1 MPGPTTWFLNI
12 PKSSASSTPF
22 LFLSSPATPST
33 KGPWKKSKP
42 TAGGGNGLYT
52 ASFAEQVTLED
63 YKDYNSKTYFVSK
76 SPDKFKDIRYYP
88 TIVLYNDGEEELR
101 IESGISLK
109 LPEDWKEQLNEHI
122 DLLLSQRF

>member
-1 MPGPTTWFLNI
+1 MRCVITVI
-12 PKSSASSTPF
+12 A
-22 LFLSSPATPST
+22 LFVTVAINAQTESISIVQ
-33 KGPWKKSKP
+33 
-42 TAGGGNGLYT
+42 YT

-63 YKDYNSKTYFVSK
+63 YKDYNIETYFISK
-76 SPDKFKDIRYYP
+76 SPDKFKDIKYYP
-88 TIVLYNDGEEELR
+88 TIVLFNDGEEELR

>member
-1 MPGPTTWFLNI
+1 MRCVITVI
-12 PKSSASSTPF
+12 A
-22 LFLSSPATPST
+22 LFVTVAINAQTESISIVQ
-33 KGPWKKSKP
+33 
-42 TAGGGNGLYT
+42 YT

-76 SPDKFKDIRYYP
+76 SPDKFKNIRYYP

>member
-1 MPGPTTWFLNI
+1 MKWSVTVI
-12 PKSSASSTPF
+12 A
-22 LFLSSPATPST
+22 LFVWVVNFAQTESISIVQ
-33 KGPWKKSKP
+33 
-42 TAGGGNGLYT
+42 YT

-88 TIVLYNDGEEELR
+88 TIVLFNDGEEELR

-109 LPEDWKEQLNEHI
+109 LPEYWKDQLNEHI

>member
-1 MPGPTTWFLNI
+1 MRWSVTVI
-12 PKSSASSTPF
+12 A
-22 LFLSSPATPST
+22 LFVTVVNFAQTESISIVQ
-33 KGPWKKSKP
+33 
-42 TAGGGNGLYT
+42 YT

-76 SPDKFKDIRYYP
+76 SPDEFKNIRYYP

>member
-1 MPGPTTWFLNI
+1 MKWSVTVI
-12 PKSSASSTPF
+12 A
-22 LFLSSPATPST
+22 LFVTVVNFAQTESISIVQ
-33 KGPWKKSKP
+33 
-42 TAGGGNGLYT
+42 YT

-76 SPDKFKDIRYYP
+76 SPDEFKNIRYYP

-109 LPEDWKEQLNEHI
+109 LPENWKEQLNKHI

>member
-1 MPGPTTWFLNI
+1 MKWIVTGIVLFV
-12 PKSSASSTPF
+12 SAVNFAQTESISIVQ
-22 LFLSSPATPST
+22 
-33 KGPWKKSKP
+33 
-42 TAGGGNGLYT
+42 YT

-76 SPDKFKDIRYYP
+76 SPDEFKNIRYYP

>member
-1 MPGPTTWFLNI
+1 MKWSVTVI
-12 PKSSASSTPF
+12 A
-22 LFLSSPATPST
+22 LFVWVVNFAQTESISIVQ
-33 KGPWKKSKP
+33 
-42 TAGGGNGLYT
+42 YT

-76 SPDKFKDIRYYP
+76 SPDKFKDIKYYP

>member
-1 MPGPTTWFLNI
+1 MRCVIIAFFLTF
-12 PKSSASSTPF
+12 ASFAQTESI
-22 LFLSSPATPST
+22 SIIQ
-33 KGPWKKSKP
+33 
-42 TAGGGNGLYT
+42 YT

-76 SPDKFKDIRYYP
+76 SPDKFKDIKYYP
-88 TIVLYNDGEEELR
+88 TIVLFNDGEEELR

>member
-1 MPGPTTWFLNI
+1 MKWSVTVI
-12 PKSSASSTPF
+12 A
-22 LFLSSPATPST
+22 LFVTVVNFAQTESISIVQ
-33 KGPWKKSKP
+33 
-42 TAGGGNGLYT
+42 YT

-63 YKDYNSKTYFVSK
+63 YKDYNSKTYFISK

>member
-1 MPGPTTWFLNI
+1 MKWSVTVI
-12 PKSSASSTPF
+12 A
-22 LFLSSPATPST
+22 LFVTVVNFAQTESISIVQ
-33 KGPWKKSKP
+33 
-42 TAGGGNGLYT
+42 YT
-52 ASFAEQVTLED
+52 ASFAQQVTLED

-76 SPDKFKDIRYYP
+76 SPDKFKNIRYYP

>member
-1 MPGPTTWFLNI
+1 MKWSVTVI
-12 PKSSASSTPF
+12 A
-22 LFLSSPATPST
+22 LFVTVVNFAQTESISIVQ
-33 KGPWKKSKP
+33 
-42 TAGGGNGLYT
+42 YT

-76 SPDKFKDIRYYP
+76 SPDKFKNIRYYP

>member
-1 MPGPTTWFLNI
+1 MKWSVTAI
-12 PKSSASSTPF
+12 A
-22 LFLSSPATPST
+22 LFVWVVNFAQTESISIVQ
-33 KGPWKKSKP
+33 
-42 TAGGGNGLYT
+42 YT

-76 SPDKFKDIRYYP
+76 SPDEFKDIRYYP
-88 TIVLYNDGEEELR
+88 TIVLFNDGEEELR

>member
-1 MPGPTTWFLNI
+1 MKWSVAVI
-12 PKSSASSTPF
+12 A
-22 LFLSSPATPST
+22 LFVWVVNFAQTESISIVQ
-33 KGPWKKSKP
+33 
-42 TAGGGNGLYT
+42 YT

-76 SPDKFKDIRYYP
+76 SPDKFKDIKYYP
-88 TIVLYNDGEEELR
+88 TIVLFNDGEEELR

>member
-1 MPGPTTWFLNI
+1 MKWSVTVI
-12 PKSSASSTPF
+12 V
-22 LFLSSPATPST
+22 LFVTVAINAQTESISIVQ
-33 KGPWKKSKP
+33 
-42 TAGGGNGLYT
+42 YT

-76 SPDKFKDIRYYP
+76 SPDEFKNIRYYP

>member
-1 MPGPTTWFLNI
+1 MKWSVTVI
-12 PKSSASSTPF
+12 A
-22 LFLSSPATPST
+22 LFVTVVNFAQTESISIVQ
-33 KGPWKKSKP
+33 
-42 TAGGGNGLYT
+42 YT
-52 ASFAEQVTLED
+52 ASFAEQVNLED

-76 SPDKFKDIRYYP
+76 SPDEFKNIRYYP

>member
-1 MPGPTTWFLNI
+1 MKWIVTGIVLFV
-12 PKSSASSTPF
+12 SAVNFAQTESISIVQ
-22 LFLSSPATPST
+22 
-33 KGPWKKSKP
+33 
-42 TAGGGNGLYT
+42 YT

-76 SPDKFKDIRYYP
+76 SPDEFKNIRYYP

-109 LPEDWKEQLNEHI
+109 LPENWKEQLNKHI

>member
-1 MPGPTTWFLNI
+1 MKWSVTVI
-12 PKSSASSTPF
+12 A
-22 LFLSSPATPST
+22 LFVTVAINAQTESISIVQ
-33 KGPWKKSKP
+33 
-42 TAGGGNGLYT
+42 YT

-76 SPDKFKDIRYYP
+76 SPDEFKNIRYYP

-109 LPEDWKEQLNEHI
+109 LPENWKEQLNEHI

>member
-1 MPGPTTWFLNI
+1 MKWSVTAI
-12 PKSSASSTPF
+12 A
-22 LFLSSPATPST
+22 LFVWVVNFAQTESISIVQ
-33 KGPWKKSKP
+33 
-42 TAGGGNGLYT
+42 YT

-76 SPDKFKDIRYYP
+76 SPDEFKNIRYYP

-109 LPEDWKEQLNEHI
+109 LPENWKEQLNEHI

>member
-1 MPGPTTWFLNI
+1 MKWSVTVIAFFVTVVNFAQTESI
-12 PKSSASSTPF
+12 SIVQ
-22 LFLSSPATPST
+22 
-33 KGPWKKSKP
+33 
-42 TAGGGNGLYT
+42 YT

-76 SPDKFKDIRYYP
+76 SPDEFKNIRYYP

>member
-1 MPGPTTWFLNI
+1 MRCVIIAFFLTF
-12 PKSSASSTPF
+12 ASFAQTESI
-22 LFLSSPATPST
+22 SIIQ
-33 KGPWKKSKP
+33 
-42 TAGGGNGLYT
+42 YT

-76 SPDKFKDIRYYP
+76 SADKFKDIRYYP
-88 TIVLYNDGEEELR
+88 TIILYNDGEEELR

-109 LPEDWKEQLNEHI
+109 LPENWKEQLNEHI

>member
-1 MPGPTTWFLNI
+1 MKWSVTVI
-12 PKSSASSTPF
+12 A
-22 LFLSSPATPST
+22 LFVTVAINAQTESISIVQ
-33 KGPWKKSKP
+33 
-42 TAGGGNGLYT
+42 YT

-76 SPDKFKDIRYYP
+76 SPDEFKNIKYYP

-122 DLLLSQRF
+122 DTLLQQRF

>member
-1 MPGPTTWFLNI
+1 MKWSVTVI
-12 PKSSASSTPF
+12 A
-22 LFLSSPATPST
+22 LFVTVVNFAQTESISIVQ
-33 KGPWKKSKP
+33 
-42 TAGGGNGLYT
+42 YT
-52 ASFAEQVTLED
+52 ASFAEQVNLED

-76 SPDKFKDIRYYP
+76 SPDEFKNIKYYP

>member
-1 MPGPTTWFLNI
+1 MRCVIIAFFLTF
-12 PKSSASSTPF
+12 ASFAQTESI
-22 LFLSSPATPST
+22 SIIQ
-33 KGPWKKSKP
+33 
-42 TAGGGNGLYT
+42 YT

-76 SPDKFKDIRYYP
+76 SPDEFKNIRYYP